1 MRTNETTDLARNT
14 LAATLVRA
22 DRLHLGD
29 RVLLPTWNQGVELQ
43 TVVTLAL
50 EGDDVTVNND
60 TTTSIGNTFL
70 VLPPLRTTF

>member
-29 RVLLPTWNQGVELQ
+29 RVLIPNWRQGVDLV
-43 TVVTLAL
+43 TVTNLDL
-50 EGDDVTVNND
+50 CGDDVTVNNY